1 MQFLLSVPTVCQIL
15 PKGVVGVLGPSSSP
29 ASSSIISNICG
40 EKEVSGHVPC
50 WVGLCQTPLLSFML
64 PKPSA
69 APSILCPLSL
79 CPSSRDAACLSWG
92 QQPACSTPGHLWQ
105 RCLAGVICLL
115 HSPPCDPLCLLMI
128 RADSLVYHL
137 FPYCSHSCSFFSFHF
152 LSHFC
157 LPCPCFH
164 LCHLFLQLPSRAAP
178 M

>member
-1 MQFLLSVPTVCQIL
+1 MDTSHAGWVYAIP
-15 PKGVVGVLGPSSSP
+15 PSFPSRSP
-29 ASSSIISNICG
+29 NPLQL
-40 EKEVSGHVPC
+40 HVP
-50 WVGLCQTPLLSFML
+50 
-64 PKPSA
+64 
-69 APSILCPLSL
+69 SIPCPLSL
-79 CPSSRDAACLSWG
+79 YPSSRDAACLSWG

-115 HSPPCDPLCLLMI
+115 HSAPCDPLCLLMI